1 MLRWFNLIFASQN
14 FVHRRKT
21 KYFCAFV
28 LLFLFG
34 KVQQLP
40 SRFLSSS
47 TLFFNSRCC
56 FNNLPLYL
64 SHWVNKQ
71 TFTFILSEEWHH
83 TFIRFKIILF
93 FPGISKQMVDLT
105 LRPAI
110 HTKQRMKNVDSR
122 KLMSVLLTLVSYRA
136 SLPVPIGPFRVN
148 TKLDADYAFL
158 N

>member
-1 MLRWFNLIFASQN
+1 MR
-14 FVHRRKT
+14 HRI
-21 KYFCAFV
+21 
-28 LLFLFG
+28 
-34 KVQQLP
+34 
-40 SRFLSSS
+40 SS
-47 TLFFNSRCC
+47 TDVKLSISVHLFCCFYLGKCNNSPLVFFHLQLFFFNSRCC